1 MKLDLRFN
9 ARMQTQFSGIFND
22 ISYFN
27 RNIFNNFIDFISRPL
42 IHNIDWWAES
52 PASRNTYAS
61 PLFHYFCCIN
71 LVLNVFNERIY
82 QINENLC

>member
-9 ARMQTQFSGIFND
+9 ARMHTQFVE
-22 ISYFN
+22 
-27 RNIFNNFIDFISRPL
+27 IFNNISFSNRNHFNDFIDFISRPL
-42 IHNIDWWAES
+42 IDNIDWWVES

-71 LVLNVFNERIY
+71 LILNVFNEPTNKIK
-82 QINENLC
+82 